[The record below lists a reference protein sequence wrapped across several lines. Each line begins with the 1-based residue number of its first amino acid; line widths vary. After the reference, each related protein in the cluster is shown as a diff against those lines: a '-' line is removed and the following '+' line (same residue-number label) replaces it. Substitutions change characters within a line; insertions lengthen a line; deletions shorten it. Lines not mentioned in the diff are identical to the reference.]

1 MGIVNKRNA
10 LLGWLTWRVGK
21 GIAKK
26 KVKSAVPVPG
36 KSQSG
41 GSRKPALFAG
51 IAAAVGGAAWL
62 RRKRKSGE
70 EHSGD

>member
-26 KVKSAVPVPG
+26 KVKSAVPV
-36 KSQSG
+36 KSQSPRR
-41 GSRKPALFAG
+41 RKPALLAG
-51 IAAAVGGAAWL
+51 IAATIGGAAWL
-62 RRKRKSGE
+62 RRKRKSGG
-70 EHSGD
+70 EHTEN

>member
-26 KVKSAVPVPG
+26 KVKSAVPVAG
-36 KSQSG
+36 KSQS
-41 GSRKPALFAG
+41 SRKPALFAG
-51 IAAAVGGAAWL
+51 IAAAIGGAAWL
-62 RRKRKSGE
+62 RRKRKSGG
-70 EHSGD
+70 EHTDT